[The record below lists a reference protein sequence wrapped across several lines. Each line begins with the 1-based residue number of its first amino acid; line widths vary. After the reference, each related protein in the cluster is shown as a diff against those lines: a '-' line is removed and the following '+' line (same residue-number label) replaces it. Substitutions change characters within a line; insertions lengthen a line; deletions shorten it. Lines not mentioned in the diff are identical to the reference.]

1 MHRHQYKGRK
11 LSRKSAS
18 RKALMR
24 GLATS
29 IVLYERIKTTVP
41 KAKELRPVIE
51 KLITVAKKGDL
62 AAIKTLNS
70 YFYDENAV
78 HKLVQEIAP
87 LYKDRNGGYTRIVKV
102 GFRAG
107 DSAPMAIIELLD
119 TDKLVKKAAKPA
131 ATKKVTEIKEEKP
144 QEVKEVKAKKETKT
158 TKETK

>member
-18 RKALMR
+18 RKALLR

-29 IVLYERIKTTVP
+29 LVLYERIKTTVP

-62 AAIKTLNS
+62 AAIKSLNS

-87 LYKDRNGGYTRIVKV
+87 LYKDRQGGYTRIVKT

-107 DSAPMAIIELLD
+107 DSAPMAIIEFVD
-119 TDKLVKKAAKPA
+119 AEKLVKRAEKAAPSKKATEAIEVKPKEKESKPA
-131 ATKKVTEIKEEKP
+131 KT
-144 QEVKEVKAKKETKT
+144 TKT
-158 TKETK
+158 TKEAK